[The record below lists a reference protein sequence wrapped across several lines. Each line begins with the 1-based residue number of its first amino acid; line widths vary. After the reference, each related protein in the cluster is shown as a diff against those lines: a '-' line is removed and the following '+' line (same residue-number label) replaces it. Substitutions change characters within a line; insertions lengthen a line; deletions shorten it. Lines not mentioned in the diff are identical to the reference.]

1 MKNTLQTL
9 DRGLNALD
17 LISKAEHGI
26 SVAKLAEELDIN
38 RAIAYRIIAT
48 LESHGLAVRAE
59 SGQIRL
65 GAAALMYSNRFLPQL
80 RSVAQP
86 LLEALA
92 HTTSATAF
100 VCVAQGDEGHVI
112 MVEESNTGVL
122 RVGYRVGSKHPLNK
136 GAAGIAILS
145 SRTPSADEPEI
156 VTQARQDGYSL
167 TKGHLQ
173 SGAVGVAS
181 PVKTQH
187 GQPVLECCIGVVAM
201 DDLDTKVAIEAVQD
215 TAKQLAEQLSI

>member
-38 RAIAYRIIAT
+38 RAIAYRLVAT
-48 LESHGLAVRAE
+48 LENHGLAVRAE

-65 GAAALMYSNRFLPQL
+65 GAAALMYSHRFLPQL
-80 RSVAQP
+80 RSVAHP
-86 LLEALA
+86 LLEKLA
-92 HTTSATAF
+92 QTTGATAF
-100 VCVAQGDEGHVI
+100 ACVAQGDECQVI
-112 MVEESNTGVL
+112 MVEESDTGIL

-145 SRTPSADEPEI
+145 SRAPSADEPEI
-156 VTQARQDGYSL
+156 VTQARKDGYSL
-167 TKGHLQ
+167 TKGQLQ
-173 SGAVGVAS
+173 AGAVGVAS
-181 PVKTQH
+181 PVKTQD
-187 GQPVLECCIGVVAM
+187 GLSVLECCIGVVAM
-201 DDLDTKVAIEAVQD
+201 DDLDTQIAIEAVMS
-215 TAKQLAEQLSI
+215 TANQLAEQLSL